1 MKNKNWLGP
10 LLLSLSASIWGGMF
24 VVVKIVV
31 NYIPPVEL
39 VWLRYLIAIVIL
51 SFVSWLKKEEWVI
64 NRSDLGLIFL
74 IGLIGNT
81 ISIVTQET
89 GTWLSNAQTG
99 AVVTSATPT
108 FMILFAWWLLK
119 EKLTKVKLLSVTMA
133 TVGVFCIV
141 GIHLNGQHV
150 FWGVLSL
157 IVAALTWALM
167 SVLIKLLSGNYSTL
181 QVTIMSTLVAIICL
195 SPVMVINRH
204 VFVHINFLNPIIITC
219 LLYLGAISTAL
230 AFVMWNHGLHL
241 VSAGNSGLFFLLQ
254 PIVGTLLG
262 WLFLHE
268 ELTWGFL
275 IGGFLIIT
283 SVWVAIRFE
292 D

>member
-1 MKNKNWLGP
+1 MKNKSLLGS

-39 VWLRYLIAIVIL
+39 VLLRYLVAIVIL
-51 SFVSWLKKEEWVI
+51 VLVSWLKKEKWII
-64 NRSDLGLIFL
+64 NKADLGLIFL
-74 IGLIGNT
+74 IGLMGNT
-81 ISIVTQET
+81 ISILAQET

-99 AVVTSATPT
+99 AVITSSTPT

-119 EKLTKVKLLSVTMA
+119 EKLTKVKLLSVIMA
-133 TVGVFCIV
+133 TIGVFCIV
-141 GIHLNGQHV
+141 GMHLTGQHV
-150 FWGVLSL
+150 LWGVLSL
-157 IVAALTWALM
+157 ILAALTWALM
-167 SVLIKLLSGNYSTL
+167 SVLIKRLSGNYSPL
-181 QVTIMSTLVAIICL
+181 QVTIMSTLVAIFCL
-195 SPVMVINRH
+195 SPVMVINRQ
-204 VFVHINFLNPIIITC
+204 VFMQIAFLNPIIIAC
-219 LLYLGAISTAL
+219 LLYLGVVSTAL
-230 AFVMWNHGLHL
+230 AFVLWNQGLHL
-241 VSAGNSGLFFLLQ
+241 VSAGSSGLFFLLQ

-268 ELTWGFL
+268 RLTWGFL
-275 IGGFLIIT
+275 IGSLLIIG